1 MTQATLMSNQ
11 SALQQ
16 EVEMRI
22 MMRTNESNND
32 QCRIVQRQFAFL
44 SEVSDKNIRTQLLE
58 RYRTIFA
65 NVIREL
71 FEISPKHNSILEH
84 SDLSERV
91 STLVNIANNVLSG
104 KSQYCRFLE
113 TEEDVEDIMTSS
125 GYPKGIVMLT
135 FTVVIPHDE
144 NKPNSIETSDELLVF
159 KPEVDQYVPYGT
171 RH

>member
-71 FEISPKHNSILEH
+71 FEISPKHNSILED

-91 STLVNIANNVLSG
+91 NTLVNIANNVLSG

>member
-44 SEVSDKNIRTQLLE
+44 SEVSDKNIRTQLVE

-65 NVIREL
+65 SVIREL
-71 FEISPKHNSILEH
+71 FEISPKHNSILED

-91 STLVNIANNVLSG
+91 NTLVNIANNVLSG

>member
-71 FEISPKHNSILEH
+71 FEISPKHNSILED

>member
-1 MTQATLMSNQ
+1 MSNQ

-65 NVIREL
+65 SVIREL
-71 FEISPKHNSILEH
+71 FEISPKHNSILED

>member
-1 MTQATLMSNQ
+1 MSNQ

-71 FEISPKHNSILEH
+71 FEISPKHNSILED